1 HLMLLR
7 IAVGSLLL
15 VEIKLGQGIPAIAW
29 R

>member
-1 HLMLLR
+1 LR

-29 R
+29 RCR